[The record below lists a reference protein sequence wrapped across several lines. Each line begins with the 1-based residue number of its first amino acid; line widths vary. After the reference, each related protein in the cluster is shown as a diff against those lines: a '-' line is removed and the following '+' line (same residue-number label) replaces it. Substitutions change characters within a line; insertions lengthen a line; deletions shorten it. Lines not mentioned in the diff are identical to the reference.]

1 MYKLNPEEKA
11 HLLKRQAMAKK
22 NKQKPEESPEKNIN
36 ENTIMSPATQ
46 RVVEEREKQFH
57 KGFSLAYDFNRNPA
71 GTLSQAAK
79 ALLEFDIHKRIDQKP
94 KLWDTYAWQKQCIK
108 PERER
113 LAIAATWCIAELD
126 RYYFN
131 ETNKDEKKG

>member
-1 MYKLNPEEKA
+1 MSKS
-11 HLLKRQAMAKK
+11 KK
-22 NKQKPEESPEKNIN
+22 ID

-46 RVVEEREKQFH
+46 RAVEEREKQFE
-57 KGFSLAYDFNRNPA
+57 KGFTLVYDFKNNPP

-79 ALLEFDIHKRIDQKP
+79 ALLEFDVHKRIDAKP
-94 KLWDTYAWQKQCIK
+94 NSWNTYLWQKQCIK

-113 LAIAATWCIAELD
+113 LAIAAAWCIAELD

-131 ETNKDEKKG
+131 ENQNNEKKEG